1 MIAAMVAAG
10 LFGYMWLV
18 ESQRLRVRRLEL
30 GFRNLPAA
38 FDGYIILHLSDLHIS
53 RLGRLERKVAGL
65 IGKQPVDT
73 CVITGDVTAQ
83 PRASDNFRRLC
94 SAIRHSDPIFM
105 VLGNSEHKPWLDT
118 EMLLNALSFDGLE
131 ILNNSSTSV
140 RRGDESIRIVGVD
153 DPYSRLDDLDR
164 AFEGVDPAQF
174 VVFLTHCPSTTP
186 DGIARGAD
194 LILAGHTH
202 GGQVRI
208 PFVGITWT
216 HMRRNKRLNDGLYRP
231 EALSRILGI
240 DAGDSVLFV
249 HRGVGTSRIPIR
261 FFCPPEVVYITLRR
275 SE

>member
-1 MIAAMVAAG
+1 MIAAAAAAG
-10 LFGYMWLV
+10 LIGYMWLV

-30 GFRNLPAA
+30 SFADLPAA
-38 FDGYIILHLSDLHIS
+38 FDGYTILHLSDLHIS
-53 RLGRLERKVAGL
+53 RLGRLERKVAGI
-65 IGKQPVDT
+65 IGRQPVDT

-94 SAIRHSDPIFM
+94 SAIQHRDPIFM

-118 EMLLNALSFDGLE
+118 EMLLNALSFDGLV
-131 ILNNSSTSV
+131 ILNNTSATV
-140 RRGDESIRIVGVD
+140 NRGGESIRLVGVD
-153 DPYSRLDDLDR
+153 DPYSRLEDLDR
-164 AFEGVDPAQF
+164 AFEGVDPAEF
-174 VVFLTHCPSTTP
+174 VAFLTHCPSTTP
-186 DGIARGAD
+186 DGIARGAA

-216 HMRRNKRLNDGLYRP
+216 HMRRNKRLNDGLYGP

-240 DAGDSVLFV
+240 DAGGSTLFV

-261 FFCPPEVVYITLRR
+261 FFCPPEVVYITLRKLQ
-275 SE
+275 